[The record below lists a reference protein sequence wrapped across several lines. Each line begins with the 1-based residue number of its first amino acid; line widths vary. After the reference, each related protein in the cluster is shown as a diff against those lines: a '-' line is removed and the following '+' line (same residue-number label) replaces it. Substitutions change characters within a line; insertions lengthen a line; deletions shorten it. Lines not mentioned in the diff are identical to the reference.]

1 MLRSIKVLRT
11 LLQASVIRIVRW
23 IGVRYTQCLLHST
36 IDTVTAVQK
45 HTANLPERMSTTA
58 DIPVVDFS
66 SLSLNQTDD
75 ELDENKMKMTV
86 SEMMN
91 AFSTTGFVYLSNT
104 HFPQQLVRQTVYY
117 IVSVYYTSPWMLT
130 MLTTLF
136 TCCYRILVTFDQF
149 T

>member
-1 MLRSIKVLRT
+1 
-11 LLQASVIRIVRW
+11 
-23 IGVRYTQCLLHST
+23 
-36 IDTVTAVQK
+36 
-45 HTANLPERMSTTA
+45 MSTTA

-104 HFPQQLVRQTVYY
+104 HFPQPLVL
-117 IVSVYYTSPWMLT
+117 SL
-130 MLTTLF
+130 LLF
-136 TCCYRILVTFDQF
+136 QYAYLCRSSFEISLLMAIFRL
-149 T
+149 